1 MAVDGEIIRGTISY
15 VQQFASAIQNVFHW
29 EVSGGNPTDEDV
41 VTAIEL
47 WVLQD
52 WHDRW
57 QQLTSNQS
65 TMRDIRLLVVNELG
79 QVVRDLGT
87 VDIGLSGTQM
97 DTVTSAAVS
106 AYMIGNTL
114 NPTIRGS
121 KYVPGI
127 AEGSINNGAL
137 TNDALADLG
146 VLLVQYLFDIDLSP
160 AGFLIAGVLSS
171 KLTAFLPFAG
181 IGAIEQIPAYQRRR
195 KPSVGE

>member
-146 VLLVQYLFDIDLSP
+146 ILLVQYLFDIDLSP

-181 IGAIEQIPAYQRRR
+181 VGAIEQIPAYQRRR

>member
-15 VQQFASAIQNVFHW
+15 VQEFASAIQNVFHW
-29 EVSGGNPTDEDV
+29 EVQGGNPTDEDV
-41 VTAIEL
+41 VDGVED
-47 WVLQD
+47 WVLND

-65 TMRDIRLLVVNELG
+65 TLRDIRILVVDSNG
-79 QVVRDLGT
+79 GVIRDLGT
-87 VDIGLSGTQM
+87 VDIGLSGLQM
-97 DTVTSAAVS
+97 EQVVSSAVS

-121 KYVPGI
+121 KYVPGL
-127 AEGSINNGAL
+127 AENSVNNGAL

-146 VLLVQYLFDIDLSP
+146 ILLVQYLFDIDLSP

-171 KLTAFLPFAG
+171 KLESFEPFAG
-181 IGAIEQIPAYQRRR
+181 IGSIEQIPAYQRRR
-195 KPSVGE
+195 KPGVGE